1 MISSHEVRWFLE
13 GGINQHPS
21 LRHWVEE
28 GATDP
33 QWIGRLGGKP
43 DAYLLVP
50 GASDMGIKW
59 REGQLQIK
67 GLECALGTQ
76 KFTGLFEGRVER
88 WLKWGYTG
96 ESVEDAFS
104 KWFKLPKDV
113 PRIVEVHKT
122 RCLRRVRLNPFVA
135 TAIEVDSKTVIDRG
149 GALEVTDLRVGV
161 QAFTSVA
168 FEAFPND
175 SGMHGDFSVFVNAY
189 LEKLSGVELKES
201 NSMSYPAWLQSL
213 DEQSC
218 RGGL

>member
-13 GGINQHPS
+13 GGIDQHPA

-28 GATDP
+28 DAKDP

-43 DAYLLVP
+43 DAYLLIP

-76 KFTGLFEGRVER
+76 KFTGSFEGIVER
-88 WLKWGYTG
+88 WIKWGYEG
-96 ESVEDAFS
+96 KSVEGAFS
-104 KWFKLPKDV
+104 QWFKPSQDA

-122 RCLRRVRLNPFVA
+122 RCLRKVRLNPFA
-135 TAIEVDSKTVIDRG
+135 AMPIEVDSKTSIDRG

-168 FEAFPND
+168 FETFPND
-175 SGMHGDFSVFVNAY
+175 SGMHRDFSVFVNAF
-189 LEKLSGVELKES
+189 LGRLSSVELTES
-201 NSMSYPAWLQSL
+201 NSMSYPAWLQTL
-213 DEQSC
+213 
-218 RGGL
+218 G